1 MREGEEG
8 EGRGMERSRRGVSPA
23 DFPSPVQRSQRVMVT
38 PLHQLLLGIN
48 PRTGKADNLVNVA
61 RYLLIR
67 LSAILPVCLR
77 PPLSLLS
84 RYVALSD
91 CTPEL
96 ALVAVRVL
104 YWVSKFPKAAKE
116 LFTAITSD
124 KV

>member
-1 MREGEEG
+1 M
-8 EGRGMERSRRGVSPA
+8 
-23 DFPSPVQRSQRVMVT
+23 QQSQRVMVT

-61 RYLLIR
+61 RYLSIH
-67 LSAILPVCLR
+67 LSAILPVH
-77 PPLSLLS
+77 PSTPLSFLS

-91 CTPEL
+91 CSPEL

-124 KV
+124 KVLN